1 MSKAKFTLI
10 GCFQFFHNA
19 GDDLFKNLSMPEG
32 INTDTLASNILFRG
46 GEFEVMY
53 SDPFTLQNMIDV
65 WSKKNAATFKRW
77 VDALAIEYSP
87 LENYDRMETWTD
99 TGHVEG
105 STTSEGSNDTTTGG
119 NTQNEVS
126 AYDSA
131 TYSPHDKSTTT
142 GTTSI
147 DTEDSVAT
155 ETDSS
160 NTRTGRAHGNIGVT
174 TSQQMLVSELDLG
187 YWNLYDRIT
196 ELFLSDF
203 VIPVYE

>member
-1 MSKAKFTLI
+1 MSRAKFTLI

-19 GDDLFKNLSMPEG
+19 GDDLFKNLSMPGG

-53 SDPFTLQNMIDV
+53 SDPFTLQNMIDI

-77 VDALAIEYSP
+77 IDALSIEYSP

-105 STTSEGSNDTTTGG
+105 STTSEGSNDTTTNG

-147 DTEDSVAT
+147 DTEDSVST

-160 NTRTGRAHGNIGVT
+160 NVRSGRAHGNIGVT
-174 TSQQMLVSELDLG
+174 TSQQMLESELDLG